1 MEIPLSINHLTAENC
16 PATPPND
23 TKTVSWRVLCVLF
36 MVQSKEINQAASLRL
51 CRLCCVSQEVE
62 LLDLLYRLFVH
73 FINQEVLP

>member
-1 MEIPLSINHLTAENC
+1 
-16 PATPPND
+16 
-23 TKTVSWRVLCVLF
+23 

-73 FINQEVLP
+73 FINQEILP